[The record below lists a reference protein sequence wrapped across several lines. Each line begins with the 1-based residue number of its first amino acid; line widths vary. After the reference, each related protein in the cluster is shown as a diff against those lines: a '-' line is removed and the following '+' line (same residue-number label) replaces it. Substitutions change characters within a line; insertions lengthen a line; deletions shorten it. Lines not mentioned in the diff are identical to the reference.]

1 MIIEIPS
8 QILDQIHDHGESTY
22 PEEGAGLLLGKDD
35 GNLRVVSA
43 ILILSNAR
51 EEGARHNR
59 YMLSPQDLF
68 HAELEADRLGVDVI
82 GVFHSHPDH
91 PNLPS
96 EFDRRNAVPWYS
108 YIITSVDNGCS
119 IESRSWRM
127 VDDREQFE
135 EEKIKIVAG

>member
-22 PEEGAGLLLGKDD
+22 PEEGAGLLLGKED

-96 EFDRRNAVPWYS
+96 EFDRHNAVPWYS

>member
-22 PEEGAGLLLGKDD
+22 PEEGAGLLLGKED

-82 GVFHSHPDH
+82 GVFHSHPDQ

-119 IESRSWRM
+119 IDSRSWRM

>member
-22 PEEGAGLLLGKDD
+22 PEEGAGLLLGKED